1 MSAIEAASTAST
13 ASAAAVD
20 RRPQGRLECDV
31 LVVGGGAAGL
41 AAACTAAR
49 QGLDVLLLERYGFCG
64 GAAVAGFS
72 GTVCGLYLA
81 HPGAA
86 GGPQKVVHG
95 FVDQFIA
102 AMQRHQ
108 GLTGPVRYGDTYTL
122 VHEPFAWRVAADDL
136 LAEAGVRV
144 LYHAQVIAA
153 LVEGGERIDGALI
166 NTKQGRFEVRAKL
179 TIDASGD
186 ADVFAMAG
194 LATTVGHEGKV
205 QNPTMI
211 FRIAGVDVARFL
223 GAYGPDSI
231 LPASVSDELARAN
244 DSGDYWLPRHKV
256 FLFPTPRA
264 GELLCNC
271 TRIME
276 PGGAELHPLVAAELS
291 RAETLGRHQAR
302 DYARFFRDQLVGC
315 EQSFL
320 LDTGVQVGVRQSRQ
334 IVGVQTLRNSD
345 VVQGSKRADGIAR
358 SPWPIE
364 LHSGHKPRL
373 SWLYDDTY
381 DIPLGCFVPPQ
392 SEGLLAAGRCLSA
405 EHEAMASARVTAQ
418 CFSYGHAVGHAAAMA
433 VQDRL
438 GVRDIAPAAVRQRL
452 VADGA
457 VLTG

>member
-1 MSAIEAASTAST
+1 MDRT
-13 ASAAAVD
+13 SAAGRDPSSALD
-20 RRPQGRLECDV
+20 LRPRGRLACDV

-41 AAACTAAR
+41 AAACTAAS

-81 HPGAA
+81 RRGAA
-86 GGPQKVVHG
+86 GAPEQVVHG
-95 FVDQFIA
+95 FVDRFIA

-108 GLTGPVRYGDTYTL
+108 GLTQPVRYGETYTR

-136 LAEAGVRV
+136 LAQAGVRV

-153 LVEGGERIDGALI
+153 LVEGGERIEGALVH
-166 NTKQGRFEVRAKL
+166 TKQGRFEVRARL

-194 LATTVGHEGKV
+194 LPTTVGDGGKV

-211 FRIAGVDVARFL
+211 FRIGGVDVARFL
-223 GAYGPDSI
+223 DTYGPDSI
-231 LPASVSDELARAN
+231 LPPSVSTALASAN
-244 DSGDYWLPRHKV
+244 DSGDYWLPRHKI

-271 TRIME
+271 TRIVE
-276 PGGAELHPLVAAELS
+276 PEGTELHPLVAAELS
-291 RAETLGRHQAR
+291 RAEILGRRQAR
-302 DYARFFRDQLVGC
+302 DYARFFRDRLAGC

-334 IVGVQTLRNSD
+334 IVGLQTLSNDD
-345 VVQGSKRADGIAR
+345 VVRGTKRADAIAR

-364 LHSGHKPRL
+364 LHSGNKPRL
-373 SWLYDDTY
+373 SWLYDDCY
-381 DIPLGCFVPPQ
+381 DIPLGCFVPLRGD
-392 SEGLLAAGRCLSA
+392 GLLAAGRCLSA

-418 CFSYGHAVGHAAAMA
+418 CFSYGHAIGHAAAIA
-433 VQDRL
+433 VRDRL
-438 GVRDIAPAAVRQRL
+438 SVREVDVAAVRRRL
-452 VADGA
+452 AADGA
-457 VLTG
+457 VLTS

>member
-1 MSAIEAASTAST
+1 MAPSSSSVDASPLAL
-13 ASAAAVD
+13 D
-20 RRPQGRLECDV
+20 RRPQGRLDCDV

-81 HPGAA
+81 RPGAA
-86 GGPQKVVHG
+86 GGPEKVVHG
-95 FVDQFIA
+95 FVDRFIA
-102 AMQRHQ
+102 AMQRHG
-108 GLTGPVRYGDTYTL
+108 GLTEPVRYGDTYTL

-153 LVEGGERIDGALI
+153 LVEGGERVEGALV

-179 TIDASGD
+179 TVDASGD
-186 ADVFAMAG
+186 ADLFAMAG
-194 LATTVGHEGKV
+194 LATTVGDQGRV

-223 GAYGPDSI
+223 GSYGPDSI
-231 LPASVSDELARAN
+231 LPASVSTALAQAN
-244 DSGDYWLPRHKV
+244 EIGQYWLPRHKI

-276 PGGAELHPLVAAELS
+276 PGGAELHPLVATELS
-291 RAETLGRHQAR
+291 RAETLGRRQAR
-302 DYARFFRDQLVGC
+302 DYARFFRDHLTGC
-315 EQSFL
+315 EQSYL
-320 LDTGVQVGVRQSRQ
+320 LDTGVQVGIRQSRQ
-334 IVGVQTLRNSD
+334 IVGLQTLSNDD
-345 VVQGSKRADGIAR
+345 VVKGTKRADGIAR

-364 LHSGHKPRL
+364 LHSGNKPRL
-373 SWLYDDTY
+373 SWLYDDYY
-381 DIPLGCFVPPQ
+381 DIPLGCFIPPQ
-392 SEGLLAAGRCLSA
+392 GEGLLAAGRCLSA

-418 CFSYGHAVGHAAAMA
+418 CFSYGHAIGHAAVLA

-438 GVRDIAPAAVRQRL
+438 GVREIAPAAVRQRL
-452 VADGA
+452 MADGA
-457 VLTG
+457 VLTA

>member
-1 MSAIEAASTAST
+1 MNTIQAAVPDSV
-13 ASAAAVD
+13 AAVD
-20 RRPQGRLECDV
+20 CRPVGRLDCDV

-49 QGLDVLLLERYGFCG
+49 QGMDVLMLERYGFCG

-81 HPGAA
+81 RPGAA
-86 GGPQKVVHG
+86 GGPEKVVHG
-95 FVDQFIA
+95 FVDRFIA
-102 AMQRHQ
+102 AMHRHQ
-108 GLTGPVRYGDTYTL
+108 GLTQPVRYGDTYTL

-153 LVEGGERIDGALI
+153 LVEGGECIDGALI

-194 LATTVGHEGKV
+194 LPTTVGHEGRV

-223 GAYGPDSI
+223 AAYGADSI
-231 LPASVSDELARAN
+231 LPASVSAALAQAN
-244 DSGDYWLPRHKV
+244 DSGQYWLPRHKV

-291 RAETLGRHQAR
+291 RAETLGRRQAR
-302 DYARFFRDQLVGC
+302 DYARFFRNHLTGC

-320 LDTGVQVGVRQSRQ
+320 LDTGVQVGIRQSRQ
-334 IVGVQTLRNSD
+334 IVGLQTLSNDD
-345 VVQGSKRADGIAR
+345 VVKGTKRADGIAR

-364 LHSGHKPRL
+364 LHSGNKPRL
-373 SWLYDDTY
+373 SWLYDDYY
-381 DIPLGCFVPPQ
+381 DIPLDCFIPPQ
-392 SEGLLAAGRCLSA
+392 GEGLLAAGRCLSA

-418 CFSYGHAVGHAAAMA
+418 CFSYGHAIGHAATMA

-438 GVRDIAPAAVRQRL
+438 GVREIAPAAVRQRL

-457 VLTG
+457 VLAD